1 MWTASYSTSDVPMT
15 TSGVVLHRPLPGSMT
30 TQNTKT
36 FTTSRMAFATG
47 ENTHLK
53 KWENFQSNLVS
64 VRIKPCTEDSTIW
77 IPQQQRHVLLIIIS
91 KNLRI
96 PRELP

>member
-1 MWTASYSTSDVPMT
+1 MWTAAYSTLDVPMT
-15 TSGVVLHRPLPGSMT
+15 TSGVVLHHPPSGSMT
-30 TQNTKT
+30 TQNTET

-47 ENTHLK
+47 ENTHPK
-53 KWENFQSNLVS
+53 KWENFRSNHVS
-64 VRIKPCTEDSTIW
+64 IRITLCTEDSTIW

-91 KNLRI
+91 KKLRI